1 MTAHTRGAPK
11 GSGAVP
17 IKTLVFVYRAH
28 VERDRDMTSIGHDL
42 RVSSG
47 QARRLFDRYMI
58 EYASPTQVRRC
69 YDDGKIRRDHEAMTK
84 LLNLD
89 GSIEEAAR
97 RIEDNEFAL
106 AMLRRAHGS
115 PEQVASLRPAPGAF
129 RFPDLSPMPRPA
141 PTSMGDPPPDYLA
154 RRAQAEARGR

>member
-17 IKTLVFVYRAH
+17 MKTLVFVYRAH
-28 VERDRDMTSIGHDL
+28 VERDRDMISIGHDL

-58 EYASPTQVRRC
+58 EYASLAQVRRC
-69 YDDGKIRRDHEAMTK
+69 YDDGKIRRDHEAMGK

-89 GSIEEAAR
+89 GSIEAAAR

-141 PTSMGDPPPDYLA
+141 TVSMGDPPADYLA